1 MSILLIQRGYFP
13 DQGRWA
19 LPGGFV
25 EVGDTFDDQGE
36 DLLSA
41 AERELAEE
49 CGFAPG
55 SVPLVQLHT
64 FGKPDRD
71 PRTRIVTVVYFS
83 VLPSGQA
90 ELVEAGD
97 DAAQARWVPLD
108 AVGGLEIAL
117 DHRDV
122 IGLSLE
128 KVRRSAE
135 RSPLFAPLL
144 DELFSIDSLESLHRQ
159 AWGAAFDLGR
169 FQRVCRRLREDGLLC
184 AEADEKKYSF
194 TRKSLTA
201 SDFL

>member
-1 MSILLIQRGYFP
+1 LIQRGRFP
-13 DQGRWA
+13 DEGRWA
-19 LPGGFV
+19 LTGGFV

-36 DLLSA
+36 DLMTA

-83 VLPSGQA
+83 VLPLSQA
-90 ELVEAGD
+90 GLVKAGD

-108 AVGGLEIAL
+108 ALGDLEIAL
-117 DHRDV
+117 DHREV

-128 KVRRSAE
+128 KIRRVAE

-144 DELFSIDSLESLHRQ
+144 NDVFSLDALEKLHRQ
-159 AWGAAFDLGR
+159 AWGEAFDLGR
-169 FQRVCRRLREDGLLC
+169 FQVLCGRLQEDGLLC
-184 AEADEKKYSF
+184 AEADEHKYSF
-194 TRKSLTA
+194 TRKSLAA
-201 SDFL
+201 SDLL